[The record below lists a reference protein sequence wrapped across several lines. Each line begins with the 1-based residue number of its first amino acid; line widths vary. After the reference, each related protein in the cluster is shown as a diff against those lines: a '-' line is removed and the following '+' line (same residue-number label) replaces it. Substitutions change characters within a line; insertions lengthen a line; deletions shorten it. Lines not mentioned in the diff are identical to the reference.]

1 MTAWVISS
9 LPWLLLAIT
18 LVALV
23 RLYRQQRTAL
33 PRRWARLTALCVL
46 QLVSSVLLYFT
57 LQPPPR
63 AALTGQLVVLGQ
75 GADQVRWRA
84 VPGARVIALPEAQAD
99 DSVERAPDL
108 ATALR
113 RHPGTDM
120 VQLVGDGL
128 LARDRDISLP
138 AHVRMQAATLQPGW
152 IGLAPPPP
160 TAPGSVFIVQAQARG
175 GRDTVAELRDPA
187 GQRVAHGT
195 LDAQGRVQLQGV
207 VRGVGHSLFQL
218 RLLDAS
224 QHLLDAVPVPV
235 QTVADAPLRLRLLS
249 AAPGPEARA
258 LRRWAVDAGLRVQAS
273 AQAGAGI
280 SMGDATPDLD
290 RAGLGALDLLVLD
303 ERRLQALS
311 PSQRAALGQAVQ
323 EGLGL
328 LVRSSGPLTPAARTA
343 LATLGLPVVGS
354 NTASALQLD
363 DVDDPTLL
371 QARRGP
377 APRDDATTE
386 AILAADT
393 ASRSATLPALQQ
405 LDWQAN
411 DAQPLLHDAQGRPV
425 GSWRT
430 AGQGRIG
437 YLPVQDSW
445 LLALAGRDDRHAELW
460 SSLATTLAR
469 ALPAPPAVRLR
480 EALPWSGERVTLCG
494 VQPGARV
501 QAADSDVDAGLP
513 LLLDPA
519 SGEQHCAGWW
529 PRQPGWHVLQQ
540 GQTRQDVF
548 VFDPAQAVVLHRQQA
563 HEAAL
568 ARATADAAAVA
579 PRPAPIPGPRWPW
592 LLAFVLVSGLQ
603 WGLERWRPRVA

>member
-1 MTAWVISS
+1 MTAWVITA

-18 LVALV
+18 LVALA
-23 RLYRQQRTAL
+23 RLYRQHHVGA
-33 PRRWARLTALCVL
+33 PRRWARLAALLVL
-46 QLVSSVLLYFT
+46 QVISSVLLYLT

-63 AALTGQLVVLGQ
+63 AGVAGQLVVLGQ
-75 GADQVRWRA
+75 GADQVRWRT
-84 VPGARVIALPEAQAD
+84 VPGARVIALPEAQVD

-113 RHPGTDM
+113 RHPGTD
-120 VQLVGDGL
+120 VLQLVGDGL
-128 LARDRDISLP
+128 LARDRDVALP
-138 AHVRMQAATLQPGW
+138 AQVMLQAATLHPGW
-152 IGLAPPPP
+152 IDLALPPV
-160 TAPGSVFIVQAQARG
+160 TAPGAVFIVQAQARG

-207 VRGVGHSLFQL
+207 VRGVGHSVFQL

-235 QTVADAPLRLRLLS
+235 QTVAGTPLRLGLLS
-249 AAPGPEARA
+249 AAPGPEVRA

-280 SMGDATPDLD
+280 SMGDAAVGLD
-290 RAGLGALDLLVLD
+290 RTELGALDLLVLD

-311 PSQRAALGQAVQ
+311 ATQRVALGQAVQ
-323 EGLGL
+323 QGLGL

-354 NTASALQLD
+354 NTASTLHLA
-363 DVDDPTLL
+363 DVDDPALL

-377 APRDDATTE
+377 AARDDATTK
-386 AILAADT
+386 AMLAADT

-405 LDWQAN
+405 LDWRAD

-430 AGQGRIG
+430 TGQGRIG

-460 SSLATTLAR
+460 SSLTTTLAR

-480 EALPWSGERVTLCG
+480 EALSWSGERVTLCG
-494 VQPGARV
+494 VQAGARV
-501 QAADSDVDAGLP
+501 QAADSDADAGLP

-519 SGEQHCAGWW
+519 SGDQHCAGWW

-540 GQTRQDVF
+540 DEVRQDIY
-548 VFDPAQAVVLHRQQA
+548 VFDPAQAAVLHRQQV

-568 ARATADAAAVA
+568 AHAPAHAAPAA
-579 PRPAPIPGPRWPW
+579 PTPVPMPGPRWPW

-603 WGLERWRPRVA
+603 WGLERWRPRVG